1 MDAASTLIPAGE
13 ALAEIERVLDRIDP
27 DRSNLDG
34 ATRLAWVGVAR
45 RVRGRVEAVAGLLT
59 AEADKAQASLRAA
72 GTPMESWLGTQEVLS
87 RREAAGALHQARV
100 LGDHRLV
107 GEAAAAGRVGTGQA
121 RAIGR
126 VLDSLAP
133 RLSRE
138 QQAQAEQVLVDLAG
152 HLDADQLSRSPARV
166 LEQVAPAEADELLE
180 HKLQR
185 EAEAAHRQRSL
196 RFFHDGAS
204 VRFDGSLPR
213 VEGERWLS
221 LLDAHGEAQ
230 RRTAIEARDP
240 LAEPATPQQRRADAL
255 IAMIRAAGGAATV
268 PGAARLLVKVDFE
281 RLRAGAAGAGV
292 IGDDQ
297 LLSAGELRRL
307 CCDAE
312 LIPVVLG
319 SASEVLDV
327 GRAERLVTPAIR
339 AALIAR
345 DGGCA
350 FPGCDAPPARC
361 EAHHV
366 VPWYLGGPTALPNL
380 VLLCHRH
387 HPIVEPARF
396 AIRDQW
402 QVRVAKDG
410 LPEFI
415 PPAGLD
421 PHRRPLRHQRRAGPT
436 TAA

>member
-1 MDAASTLIPAGE
+1 MLIPAGE

-34 ATRLAWVGVAR
+34 ATRLAWVRVAR
-45 RVRGRVEAVAGLLT
+45 RVRGRVEAMTGLLT
-59 AEADKAQASLRAA
+59 AEADRAQASLRSV
-72 GTPMESWLGTQEVLS
+72 GTPLESWLGTQEVLS
-87 RREAAGALHQARV
+87 RREAAGALHQARSF
-100 LGDHRLV
+100 GDHRLV
-107 GEAAAAGRVGTGQA
+107 GEAAAAGRMGTGQA
-121 RAIGR
+121 RAIAG

-138 QQAQAEQVLVDLAG
+138 QQAQAEQMMVDLAG
-152 HLDADQLSRSPARV
+152 HLDADQLSRSAGRV
-166 LEQVAPAEADELLE
+166 LELVAPAEAEGLLE

-196 RFFHDGAS
+196 RLFHDGAS
-204 VRFDGSLPR
+204 VRFAGSLPR
-213 VEGERWLS
+213 VEGERWIS
-221 LLDAHGEAQ
+221 LLDAHEEAQ

-240 LAEPATPQQRRADAL
+240 LAEPITPQQRRADAL
-255 IAMIRAAGGAATV
+255 IAMLQAAGGVATG

-281 RLRAGAAGAGV
+281 RLRTDAAGAGV
-292 IGDDQ
+292 IGDGQ
-297 LLSAGELRRL
+297 QLSAGELRRL

-327 GRAERLVTPAIR
+327 GRAERLVTAAMR
-339 AALIAR
+339 AALISR
-345 DGGCA
+345 DGGCV
-350 FPGCDAPPARC
+350 FPTCDAPPSRC

-366 VPWYLGGPTALPNL
+366 VPWYLGGPTALGNL

-387 HPIVEPARF
+387 HPIVEPAR
-396 AIRDQW
+396 ATTRDQW
-402 QVRVAKDG
+402 QVRIADDG
-410 LPEFI
+410 LPEFL
-415 PPAGLD
+415 PPTRFD
-421 PHRRPLRHQRRAGPT
+421 PYRRPVRHRRTTGPP